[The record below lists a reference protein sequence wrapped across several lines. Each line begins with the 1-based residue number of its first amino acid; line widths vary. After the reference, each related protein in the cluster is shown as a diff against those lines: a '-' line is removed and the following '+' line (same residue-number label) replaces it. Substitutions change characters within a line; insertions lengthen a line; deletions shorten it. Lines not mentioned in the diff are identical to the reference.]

1 MSKSEE
7 HRGFAGEHPPT
18 VPPFQDGGRRR
29 LGDKIGARLAE
40 LTLELCRIPSETSH
54 EAAIAADLE
63 ARCILLV
70 GPEHVRR
77 VGNSVVAWGNQI
89 KGRQSVGL
97 FGHSDTVKPA
107 QDQPIEITTDRVFG
121 CGASDMKGG
130 LAVMLELLAE
140 AEHLAKNLVVVFYD
154 KEEGPAVDNG
164 LEPLFQSGV
173 IPGVDLAVCLEPT
186 DNRIQAGCVG
196 GLHATVTFRGRR
208 AHSARPWQG
217 ENAIYRAIDVLTR
230 LRDFG
235 RREVQVGPLTFYE
248 VMNATMAST
257 ANSRN
262 VIPDA
267 FMLNVNYRFAPG
279 KPLSVAEGELRELVG
294 SDADVTIIDEAP
306 SGEVCLDHPL
316 LAEWREAQ
324 EKAGMP
330 LEVEAKQAWTDVA
343 RLTARGIPAVN
354 FGPGETAQAHQ
365 ARESIP
371 TAYLEAGYA
380 ALRRL
385 LT

>member
-1 MSKSEE
+1 
-7 HRGFAGEHPPT
+7 
-18 VPPFQDGGRRR
+18 
-29 LGDKIGARLAE
+29 
-40 LTLELCRIPSETSH
+40 
-54 EAAIAADLE
+54 
-63 ARCILLV
+63 
-70 GPEHVRR
+70 
-77 VGNSVVAWGNQI
+77 
-89 KGRQSVGL
+89 
-97 FGHSDTVKPA
+97 
-107 QDQPIEITTDRVFG
+107 
-121 CGASDMKGG
+121 MKGG
-130 LAVMLELLAE
+130 LAVMLELLAR
-140 AEHLAKNLVVVFYD
+140 AEELSRNLIVVFYD

-164 LEPLFQSGV
+164 LEPLFASGH
-173 IPGVDLAVCLEPT
+173 IPTMDLGVCLEPT

-196 GLHATVTFRGRR
+196 GLHATVTFKGRR

-217 ENAIYRAIDVLTR
+217 ENAIYRAIGTLER

-279 KPLSVAEGELRELVG
+279 KALDVAAQELRDLVG
-294 SDADVTIIDEAP
+294 GEAEVIIIDEAP

-316 LAEWREAQ
+316 LSDWRRIQEEA
-324 EKAGMP
+324 GDP
-330 LEVEAKQAWTDVA
+330 LETEAKQAWTDVA

-365 ARESIP
+365 ANESVP
-371 TAYLEAGYA
+371 VAYLEAGYA

-385 LT
+385 FA

>member
-1 MSKSEE
+1 MASPGNTPLRSP
-7 HRGFAGEHPPT
+7 HRGGT
-18 VPPFQDGGRRR
+18 T
-29 LGDKIGARLAE
+29 LAE
-40 LTLELCRIPSETSH
+40 LTLELCRIPSETGS
-54 EAAIAADLE
+54 EAAIADALE
-63 ARCILLV
+63 ARCRALV
-70 GPEHVRR
+70 GSERVRR
-77 VGNSVVAWGNQI
+77 VGNSVVAWGPRRE
-89 KGRQSVGL
+89 GRPTIGL

-107 QDQPIEITTDRVFG
+107 ADQPLEIRDGRVFG

-140 AEHLAKNLVVVFYD
+140 ADALERNLVAVFYD

-164 LEPLFQSGV
+164 LEPLFLSGA
-173 IPGVDLAVCLEPT
+173 IPSMDLGICLEPT

-217 ENAIYRAIDVLTR
+217 ENAIYRAISTLER

-257 ANSRN
+257 SNSRN

-267 FMLNVNYRFAPG
+267 FSLNVNYRFAPG
-279 KPLSVAEGELRELVG
+279 KPLSVAAQELEACVG
-294 SDADVTIIDEAP
+294 QEAEITVIDEAP

-316 LAEWREAQ
+316 VVAWQAEQAREG
-324 EKAGMP
+324 EP

-365 ARESIP
+365 ARESLP
-371 TAYLEAGYA
+371 VAYLEAGYA

-385 LT
+385 FR

>member
-1 MSKSEE
+1 MASPVNIPPQSPR
-7 HRGFAGEHPPT
+7 RG
-18 VPPFQDGGRRR
+18 
-29 LGDKIGARLAE
+29 GASLAE
-40 LTLELCRIPSETSH
+40 LTLELCRIYSETGF
-54 EAAIAADLE
+54 EAAIADDLE
-63 ARCILLV
+63 ARCRALV
-70 GPEHVRR
+70 GPANVRR
-77 VGNSVVAWGNQI
+77 VGNSVVAWGAQI
-89 KGRQSVGL
+89 EGRPTLGL

-107 QDQPIEITTDRVFG
+107 EDQPLEIRDGRVYG

-130 LAVMLELLAE
+130 LACMLELLAE
-140 AEHLAKNLVVVFYD
+140 ADSLGRNLIVVFYD

-164 LEPLFQSGV
+164 LEPLFTYDA
-173 IPGVDLAVCLEPT
+173 IPYMDLGVCLEPT

-196 GLHATVTFRGRR
+196 GLHATLTFRGRR

-217 ENAIYRAIDVLTR
+217 ENAIYKAIGMLER
-230 LRDFG
+230 LKAFG

-267 FMLNVNYRFAPG
+267 FALNVNYRFAPG
-279 KPLSVAEGELRELVG
+279 KPLAVAAEELRELVAG
-294 SDADVTIIDEAP
+294 DADVTIIDEAP

-316 LAEWREAQ
+316 VTAWQAEQARLGQ
-324 EKAGMP
+324 P

-343 RLTARGIPAVN
+343 RLTARGIPAIN

-371 TAYLEAGYA
+371 VAYLEEGYA

-385 LT
+385 FV

>member
-1 MSKSEE
+1 M
-7 HRGFAGEHPPT
+7 AAPADIPPA
-18 VPPFQDGGRRR
+18 VPPSR
-29 LGDKIGARLAE
+29 GDKLAE
-40 LTLELCRIPSETSH
+40 LTLELCRIPSETGD
-54 EAAIAADLE
+54 EAAIASDLE
-63 ARCILLV
+63 ARCRVLV
-70 GPEHVRR
+70 GPDHVRR
-77 VGNSVVAWGNQI
+77 VGNSVVAWGPLLEGSQTI
-89 KGRQSVGL
+89 GL

-107 QDQPIEITTDRVFG
+107 QDQPLEITKDRIFG

-140 AEHLAKNLVVVFYD
+140 ADDLGKNLVVVFYD
-154 KEEGPAVDNG
+154 KEEGPAVENG
-164 LEPLFQSGV
+164 LEPLFQSGA
-173 IPGVDLAVCLEPT
+173 IPALDLAVCLEPT

-196 GLHATVTFRGRR
+196 GLHATLTFRGRR

-217 ENAIYRAIDVLTR
+217 ENAIYRAIDVLAR

-235 RREVQVGPLTFYE
+235 RREVQVGPLVFYE
-248 VMNATMAST
+248 VMNATMAAT
-257 ANSRN
+257 TNSRN

-279 KPLSVAEGELRELVG
+279 KPLSVAENELRALVG

-306 SGEVCLDHPL
+306 SGAVCLDHPL
-316 LAEWREAQ
+316 LTWWREEQ
-324 EKAGMP
+324 QGVGMP

-365 ARESIP
+365 ARESVP

>member
-1 MSKSEE
+1 MASPADTPLRSP
-7 HRGFAGEHPPT
+7 HRGGT
-18 VPPFQDGGRRR
+18 T
-29 LGDKIGARLAE
+29 LAE
-40 LTLELCRIPSETSH
+40 LTLELCRIYSETGF
-54 EAAIAADLE
+54 EAAIADDLE
-63 ARCILLV
+63 ARCRALV
-70 GPEHVRR
+70 GVENVRR
-77 VGNSVVAWGNQI
+77 VGNSVLAWGPQRD
-89 KGRQSVGL
+89 GRATIGL

-107 QDQPIEITTDRVFG
+107 EDQPLEIHDGRVFG

-130 LAVMLELLAE
+130 LACMLELLAE
-140 AEHLAKNLVVVFYD
+140 ADTLGRNLIVVFYD

-164 LEPLFQSGV
+164 LEPLFASGAV
-173 IPGVDLAVCLEPT
+173 PLMDLGICLEPT

-217 ENAIYRAIDVLTR
+217 ENAIYKAIGTLER
-230 LRDFG
+230 LKAFG

-257 ANSRN
+257 SNSRN

-267 FMLNVNYRFAPG
+267 FALNVNYRFAPG
-279 KPLSVAEGELRELVG
+279 KSLDRAAQELRDLVG
-294 SDADVTIIDEAP
+294 DEADVTIIDEAP

-316 LAEWREAQ
+316 VMAWQAEQ
-324 EKAGMP
+324 ERLGQP

-343 RLTARGIPAVN
+343 RLTARGIPAIN

-371 TAYLEAGYA
+371 VAYLEAGYA

-385 LT
+385 FA